1 MRARVKGGDKAAEFM
16 KRQKR
21 RMKGKRNV
29 AVGFPSGEV
38 SGHNLNKAVWQE
50 FGTSRG
56 IPERPFM
63 RGSVSKNKG
72 KYKKQMTAAAKAIT
86 NGGLT
91 MELAMDQLGAVAAGD
106 IQAEIVALQDPPN
119 APSTIAKKGSSNP
132 LIDTGAMRQSVT
144 WKVR

>member
-1 MRARVKGGDKAAEFM
+1 M

-63 RGSVSKNKG
+63 RGSVSRNKD
-72 KYKKQMTAAAKAIT
+72 KYKRQMKAAAKAIT

-91 MELAMDQLGAVAAGD
+91 MEQAMNQLGAAAAAD
-106 IQAEIVALQDPPN
+106 IQAEIVALDSPPN
-119 APSTIAKKGSSNP
+119 APSTIARKGSSNP

>member
-1 MRARVKGGDKAAEFM
+1 M

-38 SGHNLNKAVWQE
+38 SGENLSKAVWQE

-63 RGSVSKNKG
+63 RSSVTKNKD
-72 KYKKQMTAAAKAIT
+72 KYKSQMKAVAKSIT
-86 NGGLT
+86 SGGLT
-91 MELAMDQLGAVAAGD
+91 MEQAMDRLGAGAAAD
-106 IQAEIVALQDPPN
+106 IQAEIVALNTPPN
-119 APSTIAKKGSSNP
+119 APSTIARKGSSNP